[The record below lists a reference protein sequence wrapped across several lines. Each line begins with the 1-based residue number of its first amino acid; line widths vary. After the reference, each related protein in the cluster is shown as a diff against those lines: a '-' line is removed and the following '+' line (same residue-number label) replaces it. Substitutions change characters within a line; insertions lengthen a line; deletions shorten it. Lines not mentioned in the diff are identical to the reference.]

1 LFELTAIATTILA
14 FALVSKR
21 LADSFLTPP
30 MVMMAAGTAIYAIT
44 GAGSFT
50 KIGNSAIHLLAEITL
65 VLILFSDAARID
77 VRTLRRDHT
86 VPSRLLLIGMPLT
99 ILFGAVAVWMMPF
112 GMSWAEAA
120 LVAAILAPTDAALGQ
135 SVLSNPNVPMR
146 IRQALNVE
154 SGLNDGIAVPVVIV
168 FATIA
173 GLVHGADGVTDHLA
187 FAAKQI
193 VIGPIAG
200 IAVGWAAARL
210 IDTSATRGWTTE
222 ACEGPGIL
230 ATAALAYLLAT
241 ISGGN
246 GFIAAFTAGLI
257 FGAIIGPRC
266 KFILEFAE
274 SEGQTLAMLSFV
286 IFGAVMLPAAI
297 AHVSWTVV
305 LYALLSLTLIRLV
318 PVAIALTGTRLSALT
333 VGFLG
338 WFGPRG
344 LASILFALLIV
355 EKMDTPATTTI
366 LTITVTTVAFS
377 IVLHGLTAA
386 PMARRYGKSH
396 SATEA
401 HAENMPVPEIP
412 SRTGMVRF

>member
-120 LVAAILAPTDAALGQ
+120 LGQ
-135 SVLSNPNVPMR
+135 SVLSNPNVPVR

-222 ACEGPGIL
+222 ACEGPAIL

-333 VGFLG
+333 VSFLG